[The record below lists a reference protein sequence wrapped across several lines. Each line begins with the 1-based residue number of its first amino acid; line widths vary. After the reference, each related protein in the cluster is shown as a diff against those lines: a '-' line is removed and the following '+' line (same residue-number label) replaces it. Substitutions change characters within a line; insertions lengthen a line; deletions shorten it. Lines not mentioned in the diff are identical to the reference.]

1 MTRKELSALK
11 GRLREDFTIEAIGR
25 DNDIITLCPMFRD
38 DFEKLKRALDEFEGM
53 LPDEF
58 N

>member
-1 MTRKELSALK
+1 MTRKELSSLK
-11 GRLREDFTIEAIGR
+11 GVLRQDFMFEAIGK
-25 DNDIITLCPMFRD
+25 DKDIITLCPMFRD

-53 LPDEF
+53 LPVEL